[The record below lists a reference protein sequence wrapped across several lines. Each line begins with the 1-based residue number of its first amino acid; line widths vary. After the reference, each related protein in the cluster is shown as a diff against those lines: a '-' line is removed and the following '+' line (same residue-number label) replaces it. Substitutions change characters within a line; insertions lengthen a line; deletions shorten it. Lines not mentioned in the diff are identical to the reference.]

1 MSLPILTT
9 RFLESSRGQIVKLLR
24 RGPLTVEELRVALAL
39 TDNAIRNHLSSLER
53 DGIVVQAG
61 VRRATRAGKPAVLFE
76 LHADAALL
84 LSSAYPPVLG
94 AMMDVLA
101 EALPAAQTGQLLE
114 AAGRRLAES
123 TNAVGP
129 AGGSTESRLQRAA
142 GVLTALGGDVE
153 LQAQENGYR
162 IQGSG
167 CPLSAVVSERP
178 ETCKLV
184 ESLVSQ
190 VSGVPV
196 QSRCQHGPRP
206 KCCFDTIE
214 K

>member
-9 RFLESSRGQIVKLLR
+9 RFLESSRGQIVQLLR

-94 AMMDVLA
+94 AMMEVLT
-101 EALPAAQTGQLLE
+101 EVLPAAQTWQLLE

-123 TNAVGP
+123 AIPVGP
-129 AGGSTESRLQRAA
+129 AGGSTENRLQRAA

-153 LQAQENGYR
+153 LKAQENGYR

-214 K
+214 E

>member
-153 LQAQENGYR
+153 LKAQENGYR

-214 K
+214 E

>member
-94 AMMDVLA
+94 AMMEVLT
-101 EALPAAQTGQLLE
+101 EVLPAAQTGQLLE